1 MEKKWYQSS
10 YYRTLLDMHIE
21 DWDASFLSEFDPDYY
36 VEQVKKAQIDAVMIY
51 VQAHTGLCYWPTKSG
66 VMHRSF
72 LGHEDRIRRV
82 FDLCHAA
89 QLPTILY
96 YSVIFN
102 NAEYD
107 RHPDWRMRDP
117 NGDGSRAHGSR
128 YGLCCPNN
136 PDYRTFLKEQIRE
149 MHEYFDFEGIFY
161 DMSFWPE
168 VCYCPSCRKRYREEF
183 GGEMPTIAD
192 WNDPTWNRFVRRREE
207 WMGEFASFL
216 TAEIKRLRPEVSVE
230 HQYSTSVKFWRFGQ
244 NDNIAAASDYI
255 GTDLYGGPRQQSLA
269 CKAWYHLS
277 RNQPFQYMTSR
288 CYPELAEHTTMK
300 TQDQL
305 EQHVAM
311 TYFHHGAAL
320 MIDAIDPSGTVN
332 PAVYELLG
340 RVYDSVKCYRPYLA
354 CGKPAADVALYY
366 DLEGKMDVEV
376 NGLSVLDPHSD
387 EGHAGGGTMPH
398 FSAILQASAIL
409 ANHHIPYEVL
419 NNTITS
425 EIERF
430 RAVLVLD
437 DPFVPEQTQ
446 QLLERYAENG
456 GSVLLS
462 GHSAPQLVE
471 KLFGVRQLGY
481 TRSTVTYLSPTDTCE
496 YTKPYFTDKYPL
508 VMFEPAMQLEG
519 GRAEDVLAYLTLPY
533 TLPPKKIDICPTEF
547 HGEDRSDSAAESYPF
562 SSIHSNPPGKWT
574 RMPALLARRVGKGLV
589 MYMAMDIER
598 AERYQHEEVFAAMVS
613 ALLPQPATF
622 RTDLPFHMELIPF
635 QSDEEDKFL
644 LGMVYT
650 GKNFKIPQLPP
661 FTLSIRLDR
670 APKRVRACR
679 SGKTLP
685 FTWEAP
691 YASVSVPGLHIH
703 EMLEIER

>member
-613 ALLPQPATF
+613 ALLPQSATF

-635 QSDEEDKFL
+635 QSDEENKLL

-650 GKNFKIPQLPP
+650 GKDFKIPQLPP

-670 APKRVRACR
+670 VPKRVRACR

>member
-89 QLPTILY
+89 QMPTILY

-409 ANHHIPYEVL
+409 ANHHIP
-419 NNTITS
+419 
-425 EIERF
+425 
-430 RAVLVLD
+430 
-437 DPFVPEQTQ
+437 
-446 QLLERYAENG
+446 
-456 GSVLLS
+456 
-462 GHSAPQLVE
+462 
-471 KLFGVRQLGY
+471 
-481 TRSTVTYLSPTDTCE
+481 
-496 YTKPYFTDKYPL
+496 
-508 VMFEPAMQLEG
+508 
-519 GRAEDVLAYLTLPY
+519 
-533 TLPPKKIDICPTEF
+533 
-547 HGEDRSDSAAESYPF
+547 
-562 SSIHSNPPGKWT
+562 
-574 RMPALLARRVGKGLV
+574 
-589 MYMAMDIER
+589 
-598 AERYQHEEVFAAMVS
+598 
-613 ALLPQPATF
+613 
-622 RTDLPFHMELIPF
+622 
-635 QSDEEDKFL
+635 
-644 LGMVYT
+644 
-650 GKNFKIPQLPP
+650 
-661 FTLSIRLDR
+661 
-670 APKRVRACR
+670 
-679 SGKTLP
+679 
-685 FTWEAP
+685 
-691 YASVSVPGLHIH
+691 
-703 EMLEIER
+703 